1 MKGVKTRFQVA
12 KWETVRV
19 IKMRD
24 DNDFGIV
31 VVGIEKETFKG
42 VVEDILVR
50 LHDLF
55 ERKKN
60 KSLLLELWP

>member
-19 IKMRD
+19 IQMRE

-42 VVEDILVR
+42 VVEVCIS
-50 LHDLF
+50 
-55 ERKKN
+55 KT
-60 KSLLLELWP
+60 S